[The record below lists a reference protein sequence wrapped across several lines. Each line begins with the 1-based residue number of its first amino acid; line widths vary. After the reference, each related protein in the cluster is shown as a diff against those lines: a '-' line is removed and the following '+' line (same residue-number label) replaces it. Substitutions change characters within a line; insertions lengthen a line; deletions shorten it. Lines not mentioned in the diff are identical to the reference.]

1 MYQDEASPRYA
12 IPPAIE
18 GMPVLGTRAVCAE
31 LRKALDKRA
40 NARTVDSQP
49 YYGWSYAYPSGG
61 LIQKY
66 LSAQI
71 GIAFRRVEGPA
82 RNAKQRGFI
91 LRVGMLH
98 DPLDHVN
105 LRDVGFRWDRLN
117 VNQSLVLPQIIQ
129 FSDVPDKMVPARESV
144 AVGFCSFDNLSFD
157 GGEAMFG
164 FQFLY
169 GSQKISG
176 LFGDGEIG
184 CSAGYCS
191 VARDDCRNQ
200 KIECGPDGVD
210 NCSNVTDDERIER
223 LFKIG
228 DKQFPIRLLRLRLN
242 DDAVWATT
250 IPFDESLLQDWD
262 LGLGP
267 LDWD

>member
-1 MYQDEASPRYA
+1 
-12 IPPAIE
+12 
-18 GMPVLGTRAVCAE
+18 MPVLGTRAVCAE

-105 LRDVGFRWDRLN
+105 LRDVGFRWDRL
-117 VNQSLVLPQIIQ
+117 
-129 FSDVPDKMVPARESV
+129 
-144 AVGFCSFDNLSFD
+144 
-157 GGEAMFG
+157 
-164 FQFLY
+164 
-169 GSQKISG
+169 
-176 LFGDGEIG
+176 
-184 CSAGYCS
+184 
-191 VARDDCRNQ
+191 
-200 KIECGPDGVD
+200 
-210 NCSNVTDDERIER
+210 
-223 LFKIG
+223 
-228 DKQFPIRLLRLRLN
+228 RLN